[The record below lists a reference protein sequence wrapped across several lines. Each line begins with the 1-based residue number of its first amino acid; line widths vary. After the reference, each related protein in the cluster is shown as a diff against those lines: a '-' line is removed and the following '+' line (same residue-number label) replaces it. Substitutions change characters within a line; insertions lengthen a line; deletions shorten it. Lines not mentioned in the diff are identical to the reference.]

1 MNLIGRR
8 ASQLAESTRA
18 AQFEW
23 RVLCARLAARRDLG
37 GGSAAADGAGIDRL
51 VADELLKKKKPTRQ
65 GGKIKRTTAL
75 VPFFLSTRHLWSV
88 CRSVCA
94 GRSDESKKKRK
105 RKRVSFAPQES
116 LVTEVYAGHMMML
129 ERAPPH

>member
-1 MNLIGRR
+1 MERSPLRTISEPHLNHAAESSVKLIGRR

-51 VADELLKKKKPTRQ
+51 VADEL
-65 GGKIKRTTAL
+65 
-75 VPFFLSTRHLWSV
+75 F
-88 CRSVCA
+88 
-94 GRSDESKKKRK
+94 
-105 RKRVSFAPQES
+105 
-116 LVTEVYAGHMMML
+116 
-129 ERAPPH
+129 